1 MFLQTGKCQMNHTD
15 TFVSEGPQSE
25 GNNMPIYDNPTVHN
39 RENSFNNHLL
49 RAQWAAASVSAQQL
63 SHFTNVPN
71 LRKHTCKFFIPSTL
85 NTVGVVILYYVASC
99 HNINISVRTRRV
111 FSH

>member
-15 TFVSEGPQSE
+15 MFVSEGPQSE

-49 RAQWAAASVSAQQL
+49 RAQWAAAPVSAQQ
-63 SHFTNVPN
+63 P
-71 LRKHTCKFFIPSTL
+71 TL
-85 NTVGVVILYYVASC
+85 LMAL
-99 HNINISVRTRRV
+99 ISETPLAN
-111 FSH
+111 FSSPQH